1 MTDKFEPAPARLFVW
16 WWLCMVFASL
26 RYDDAMHV
34 KPKELLMS
42 EEGLFG
48 VAWQTKI
55 NRKRRGTKVRGPSRE
70 VQSFR
75 LARGGLE
82 ALPARG
88 SRQGPRVRDLNTRDE
103 FRASPASY
111 QRSLQWLKFFAEYSL
126 NQYFQNQELRLK
138 ELISGLG
145 SDYPLCSSHLARRS
159 SSCRK
164 INGGDRL
171 IQANWKNP
179 GPLVLKYTRNR
190 ISVPA
195 QMVRRL
201 DAVFDDVL
209 FYVKSQGSRI
219 SHD

>member
-1 MTDKFEPAPARLFVW
+1 MTDKFEPAPACLFVW

-48 VAWQTKI
+48 VAWQTKVE
-55 NRKRRGTKVRGPSRE
+55 RKRRGTKVRGPSRE

-82 ALPARG
+82 ALPARE
-88 SRQGPRVRDLNTRDE
+88 GPRVRDLNTRDE
-103 FRASPASY
+103 FRASP
-111 QRSLQWLKFFAEYSL
+111 LQWLKFFAEYSL

-138 ELISGLG
+138 ELISSLG
-145 SDYPLCSSHLARRS
+145 SDYPLCSSHLVGRS

-171 IQANWKNP
+171 TGKLEEPWSTEA
-179 GPLVLKYTRNR
+179 G
-190 ISVPA
+190 SV
-195 QMVRRL
+195 
-201 DAVFDDVL
+201 
-209 FYVKSQGSRI
+209 SQLRWSDGS
-219 SHD
+219 

>member
-1 MTDKFEPAPARLFVW
+1 
-16 WWLCMVFASL
+16 MVFAPL
-26 RYDDAMHV
+26 RDDDAMHV

-42 EEGLFG
+42 EEGLFS
-48 VAWQTKI
+48 VAWQTEI

-82 ALPARG
+82 APPARG

-126 NQYFQNQELRLK
+126 NQYFQNQELLLK

-145 SDYPLCSSHLARRS
+145 SDYPLCSRHLARRS

-171 IQANWKNP
+171 TGKLEEPWSTGAQIHQKQDQCPSSDGP
-179 GPLVLKYTRNR
+179 GCGLRRRVVLRQVTGL
-190 ISVPA
+190 PD
-195 QMVRRL
+195 L
-201 DAVFDDVL
+201 P
-209 FYVKSQGSRI
+209 
-219 SHD
+219 